1 MRKSVLVDE
10 TLAMKAMKI
19 ANVQT
24 IDEAIDIA
32 LRRYVQGARQRRL
45 IELKGTGGIRE
56 DYDSDRARGGR

>member
-1 MRKSVLVDE
+1 MRKSVVVDE

-45 IELKGTGGIRE
+45 IELKGTGGIRV
-56 DYDSDRARGGR
+56 DCDSDRERGGR

>member
-1 MRKSVLVDE
+1 MRKSVVVDE
-10 TLAMKAMKI
+10 ALAIEAMKI

-56 DYDSDRARGGR
+56 DYDSDRAGGGR